1 MPDRRSSYGRGQVP
15 DPTNHPALSQHGWRS
30 PEPLASSSLPSPAD
44 PVFDGVFGPY
54 TITDHDRREVLGYR
68 LALTALAL
76 GQLGLLL
83 TWRQGG
89 AALLWPWF
97 LLMAAG
103 LGLAL
108 RWIHIYL
115 RPLHR
120 ALQLFWL
127 AGCLGGVVLAQR
139 VGIAAMGEALR
150 EQPLWILA
158 VGPFF
163 AALTGVGFKEFFC
176 FRRPEAI
183 GVTLLLP
190 VALLGRL
197 SGLLPLAT
205 TATLLTLE
213 SVLLLVL
220 CLRKFPMPAAADVG
234 DKSVFLHLEAQRR
247 LGAADSTA
255 VSTEAA

>member
-1 MPDRRSSYGRGQVP
+1 M
-15 DPTNHPALSQHGWRS
+15 
-30 PEPLASSSLPSPAD
+30 ASSTDSPLNSPPAD
-44 PVFDGVFGPY
+44 PVYEGMYGTY
-54 TITDHDRREVLGYR
+54 TITERDRREVLGYR
-68 LALTALAL
+68 LALTLAAL

-83 TWRQGG
+83 QWHLAGP
-89 AALLWPWF
+89 ALIWPW
-97 LLMAAG
+97 LLPLAAG

-127 AGCLGGVVLAQR
+127 LGCLGGLLLLQR
-139 VGIAAMGEALR
+139 VGAGGMGVALQQ
-150 EQPLWILA
+150 QPLWILA

-190 VALLGRL
+190 LALLGRL
-197 SGLLPLAT
+197 IGLLSPAACGVLLAV
-205 TATLLTLE
+205 E

-234 DKSVFLHLEAQRR
+234 DKSVFSHLEALRR
-247 LGAADSTA
+247 GETPPALAR
-255 VSTEAA
+255 